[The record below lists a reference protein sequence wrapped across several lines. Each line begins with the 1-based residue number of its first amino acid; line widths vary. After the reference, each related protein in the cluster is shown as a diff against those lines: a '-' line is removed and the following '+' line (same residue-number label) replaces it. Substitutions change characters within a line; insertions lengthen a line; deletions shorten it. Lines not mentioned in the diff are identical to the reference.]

1 MILRLAFFKM
11 SYLKYIGHLDLVRLF
26 QRAFNKA
33 EIDLA
38 YSQGFN
44 PHPKFSIANPLSLG
58 IESEEEYMDIEL
70 NTEIPAE
77 EFMEKM
83 NAVLPRGIQITRGAY
98 VEDKRAVASIIDW
111 ALYEITFETES
122 IWDRDALQN
131 KIEDY
136 LDRDE
141 IIITKRKRK
150 KRRKIEVEVDVRN
163 LIREVELKEIGKN
176 KISLEALLKSGGNGN
191 LKPLKL
197 IKSLKAYENIDI
209 DLDSVNIKRTGLF
222 VEEKGEIVK
231 PI

>member
-1 MILRLAFFKM
+1 M

-111 ALYEITFETES
+111 ALYEITFETER
-122 IWDRDALQN
+122 IWDRDALKN

-163 LIREVELKEIGKN
+163 LIREVELKEIREN

>member
-1 MILRLAFFKM
+1 M

>member
-1 MILRLAFFKM
+1 M

-163 LIREVELKEIGKN
+163 LIREVELKEIREN